1 MATTAV
7 EVVSPTKL
15 LFEGEAEMVVT
26 RSVDGDIAFL
36 AEHVPLLAA
45 LDPCVTRIVAPDG
58 SEVRIAIAGGFVEV
72 RDSKVT
78 ILADAAEL
86 SGDIDVEQARRDLQA
101 ATEDQNEPV
110 ERQHFSMQRW
120 AEVRIEAAM
129 AAAGPVLTGER

>member
-36 AEHVPLLAA
+36 ADHVALLAA

-58 SEVRIAIAGGFVEV
+58 SEVRIALAGGFVEV
-72 RDSKVT
+72 RDNKVT

-86 SGDIDVEQARRDLQA
+86 SGDIDVEQARRDLQTA
-101 ATEDQNEPV
+101 IEQEHEPEDPH
-110 ERQHFSMQRW
+110 HFSFKRW
-120 AEVRIEAAM
+120 AEIRIEAAQ
-129 AAAGPVLTGER
+129 AAAGPALTGER